1 MQTQDKGITR
11 RKFIAFG
18 AAAIGGLALAS
29 QIKGIEDN
37 KNNMMTQPK
46 FYPTP
51 EKWRDQ
57 DLSLA
62 WLGHAGFLIN
72 FYGTRILID
81 PVFYERIGI
90 TPFSNYTIGVK
101 RYVGSPLTAAQIGK
115 VDLIICSHAHTD
127 HFDFPTLR
135 DLQSTKTS
143 ILTAKNTKSLWNGLN
158 YNSVDEIHWGDKKQ
172 YGELSVKA
180 IEGKHWGARLP
191 WNQEMKANSI
201 LLSKNGVN
209 IFFGADTGYT
219 ESIQQQLR
227 EVDIELAIMGIGA
240 YSPKS
245 FEPRHATPEQAI
257 QMAEEMGA
265 KKVLPMHWGT
275 FKLSQEPMD
284 EPIKRFNQALAGQLD
299 RIAIQDIGATWIKA

>member
-1 MQTQDKGITR
+1 MYTQDKGITR
-11 RKFIAFG
+11 RKFIALG
-18 AAAIGGLALAS
+18 AVAMGGLALAS
-29 QIKGIEDN
+29 QIKGIEDRDRD
-37 KNNMMTQPK
+37 MITQPK
-46 FYPTP
+46 INPTL

-57 DLSLA
+57 DLTLS
-62 WLGHAGFLIN
+62 WLGHAGFLMN

-81 PVFYERIGI
+81 PVLYERIGI
-90 TPFSNYTIGVK
+90 TPVSNYTIGVK
-101 RYVGSPLTAAQIGK
+101 RYISSPLTAAQIGQ
-115 VDLIICSHAHTD
+115 VDLVICSHAHTD
-127 HFDFPTLR
+127 HFDYPTLR
-135 DLQSTKTS
+135 DFQSPKTS
-143 ILTAKNTKSLWNGLN
+143 ILTAKNTKPLWNGLN
-158 YNSVDEIHWGDKKQ
+158 YKSIDEIHWGEEKQ
-172 YGELSVKA
+172 FGELTVKA
-180 IEGKHWGARLP
+180 IEGQHWGARLP

-265 KKVLPMHWGT
+265 KKILPMHWGT

-299 RIAIQDIGATWIKA
+299 KIAIQDIGATWVKS